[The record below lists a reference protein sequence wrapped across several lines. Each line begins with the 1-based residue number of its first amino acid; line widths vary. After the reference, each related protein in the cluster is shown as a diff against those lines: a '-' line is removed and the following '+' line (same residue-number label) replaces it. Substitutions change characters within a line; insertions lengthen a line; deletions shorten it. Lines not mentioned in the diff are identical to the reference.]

1 MVCNMLK
8 LNATKTEFIV
18 FSPSRSA
25 TLCQNSS
32 MQRSFHPFQRS
43 SCIKNL
49 GVMLDQ
55 SLSMRDQVDM
65 TVKFCYFHIRTI
77 GRVRRYLSQKACET
91 LVYALVTS
99 RLDYCNSL
107 LLGVSQ
113 RLFARLQRVQ
123 NTAARLVLRLRKRE
137 HITPALASLHWLPIK
152 FRPRFKILVLTFN
165 ALRGTGPRY
174 LRELVARYQ
183 PVRSLRSEAKNLLKV
198 PVSRTRSYGSRTF
211 AAAAAAGLWNEL
223 PDRLRDADDV
233 EHFKRDLKTHFFRC
247 AFSS

>member
-1 MVCNMLK
+1 
-8 LNATKTEFIV
+8 
-18 FSPSRSA
+18 
-25 TLCQNSS
+25 

-49 GVMLDQ
+49 GLMLDQ

-107 LLGVSQ
+107 LFGVSQ

-211 AAAAAAGLWNEL
+211 AAAAAALWNEL

-233 EHFKRDLKTHFFRC
+233 EHFKRDLKTHIFRC